1 MQLPHSSIQKF
12 DKLPMTTLDI
22 NPCHDG
28 FCFRGQDKL
37 TTLSGLF
44 TPPCIFFLFTV
55 PKIMIMVISIM
66 NNLLYNHTLLFKKVF
81 LFPFIDAIPHILS
94 TGVKKRSESLRGIYI
109 YMFILLVYVCLL
121 FHSNFHNMPS
131 MVSTNHGGIHQITIT
146 MNKIHMGWI
155 QYLPV
160 FLKFQVKSN

>member
-22 NPCHDG
+22 NLCHDG

-37 TTLSGLF
+37 TTLSGSF

-66 NNLLYNHTLLFKKVF
+66 HILLHNHRLYFS
-81 LFPFIDAIPHILS
+81 FPFIDAIPHILS

-121 FHSNFHNMPS
+121 FHSNIHNMLS
-131 MVSTNHGGIHQITIT
+131 
-146 MNKIHMGWI
+146 MGW
-155 QYLPV
+155 YS
-160 FLKFQVKSN
+160 SNNHHHE

>member
-37 TTLSGLF
+37 TTLSGSF

-55 PKIMIMVISIM
+55 PKIMIMVISIIHI
-66 NNLLYNHTLLFKKVF
+66 LLHNHRLHFKKVF
-81 LFPFIDAIPHILS
+81 SFPFIDAIPHRWKNGLNHS
-94 TGVKKRSESLRGIYI
+94 VEFI

-121 FHSNFHNMPS
+121 FHSNIHNKPS
-131 MVSTNHGGIHQITIT
+131 MVATNNGGIHLITIT